1 MVNKIRAMFAWME
14 GFLESS
20 MRELSWV
27 METVYVLF
35 VVVVKRVFIFQYT
48 YSNSTLNLRFFHL
61 KSFLESYSLKRCK
74 N

>member
-14 GFLESS
+14 GFVESS

-27 METVYVLF
+27 MEIVYVLF

-48 YSNSTLNLRFFHL
+48 HSNSTLNLRFFMSNPFWNEIL
-61 KSFLESYSLKRCK
+61 
-74 N
+74 